1 MIGNSDHGSVKGTRP
16 VTSSSQLPY
25 DDADLGPFHLR
36 AAVASFGGSFSD
48 GFGLGIIGLALGL
61 ATPELGLT
69 PFWLGLLGGAA
80 LAGLFLGALL
90 TGPLADRIGR
100 RPIFAW
106 NMGLLGLLSAA
117 QFMADSATTLLLLR
131 LAIGFLLGTD
141 YVVGKT
147 LLTEYTPRIHRG
159 RLLSSLAVAWAAGY
173 TSAYATGY
181 ALNGSGPDAW
191 RWMLLA
197 SAAPCLLVMPLRA
210 LLPESPMWLARQGRH
225 AEATA
230 VVLKHFGPGIAPPPA
245 SSLAPRTGGHWA
257 ELLAPAMRRR
267 TLVACGFFT
276 CLVIPYFALGTFV
289 ARVLDA
295 LEVQGGVM
303 GGMVYNIALLGGSV
317 LGLLVMD
324 RLPRRTL
331 LIGSFAITSAAMLA
345 LSLSA
350 QADPWVVIALFA
362 VFACVLSAASNMS
375 FVYVPELF
383 PTELRAS
390 GTGLAIAASRMG
402 SAASTFLLPV
412 VMARFGAPVALCAC
426 CAVLAAGGLL
436 CWRWAPETRRVALAT

>member
-1 MIGNSDHGSVKGTRP
+1 MQRTDTHPFEEVEPG
-16 VTSSSQLPY
+16 
-25 DDADLGPFHLR
+25 AFHLR
-36 AAVASFGGSFSD
+36 ATVASFGGSFSD

-69 PFWLGLLGGAA
+69 PLWLGLLGGAA
-80 LAGLFLGALL
+80 LAGLFIGALL

-100 RPIFAW
+100 RPVFAW
-106 NMGLLGLLSAA
+106 NMGLLGLFSAA
-117 QFMADSATTLLLLR
+117 QFFAESAVALLLLR
-131 LAIGFLLGTD
+131 LVIGFLLGTD

-147 LLTEYTPRIHRG
+147 LLTEYTPRNHRG

-173 TSAYATGY
+173 ASAYATGY
-181 ALNGSGPDAW
+181 VLNDGGSDAW

-197 SAAPCLLVMPLRA
+197 SALPCLLVMPLRA
-210 LLPESPMWLARQGRH
+210 TLPESPMWLARQGRH
-225 AEATA
+225 AEAAA
-230 VVLKHFGPGIAPPPA
+230 VVLKHFGPDVEPPPA
-245 SSLAPRTGGHWA
+245 SSLPPRTGGHWA
-257 ELLAPAMRRR
+257 ELLAPDMRQR

-295 LEVQGGVM
+295 LAVEGGMM
-303 GGMVYNIALLGGSV
+303 GGMIYNLALLAGSV

-331 LIGSFAITSAAMLA
+331 LTASFAITSVAMLA

-350 QADPWVVIALFA
+350 QAAPGVVIALFA

-390 GTGLAIAASRMG
+390 GTGMAIAASRIG
-402 SAASTFLLPV
+402 SAVSTFLLPV
-412 VMARFGAPVALCAC
+412 VVAAFGAPVALGAC
-426 CAVLAAGGLL
+426 CVVLALGGLL
-436 CWRWAPETRRVALAT
+436 CWRWAPETRRVALGG

>member
-1 MIGNSDHGSVKGTRP
+1 MPLPQARP
-16 VTSSSQLPY
+16 YEDV
-25 DDADLGPFHLR
+25 DLRPFHVR

-69 PFWLGLLGGAA
+69 PYWLGLLGGAA

-100 RPIFAW
+100 RPLFAW
-106 NMGLLGLLSAA
+106 NMAILGLLSAA
-117 QFMADSATTLLLLR
+117 QFLADSATTLLLLR

-147 LLTEYTPRIHRG
+147 LLSEYTPRNHRG

-173 TSAYATGY
+173 ASAYATGY
-181 ALNGSGPDAW
+181 ALNDGGSDAW

-197 SAAPCLLVMPLRA
+197 SALPCLLVTPLRA
-210 LLPESPMWLARQGRH
+210 ALPESPMWLARQGRH
-225 AEATA
+225 TEAAA
-230 VVLKHFGPGIAPPPA
+230 VVLKHFGAGVEPPPA
-245 SSLAPRTGGHWA
+245 SSLPPRAGGHWA

-295 LEVQGGVM
+295 L
-303 GGMVYNIALLGGSV
+303 
-317 LGLLVMD
+317 
-324 RLPRRTL
+324 
-331 LIGSFAITSAAMLA
+331 
-345 LSLSA
+345 
-350 QADPWVVIALFA
+350 
-362 VFACVLSAASNMS
+362 
-375 FVYVPELF
+375 
-383 PTELRAS
+383 
-390 GTGLAIAASRMG
+390 
-402 SAASTFLLPV
+402 
-412 VMARFGAPVALCAC
+412 
-426 CAVLAAGGLL
+426 AG
-436 CWRWAPETRRVALAT
+436 

>member
-1 MIGNSDHGSVKGTRP
+1 MHTPEKHAYDEAALNS
-16 VTSSSQLPY
+16 
-25 DDADLGPFHLR
+25 FHLR
-36 AAVASFGGSFSD
+36 AAAASFGGSFSD

-80 LAGLFLGALL
+80 LAGLFMGALF

-100 RPIFAW
+100 RPVFAW
-106 NMGLLGLLSAA
+106 NMALLGALSAA
-117 QFMADSATTLLLLR
+117 QFLVESTAALLLLR
-131 LAIGFLLGTD
+131 LAIGFVLGTD

-147 LLTEYTPRIHRG
+147 LLTEYTPRNHRG

-173 TSAYATGY
+173 ASAYATGY
-181 ALNGSGPDAW
+181 ALNDGGPDAW

-197 SAAPCLLVMPLRA
+197 SALPCLLVMPLRA
-210 LLPESPMWLARQGRH
+210 ALPESPLWLARQGRH
-225 AEATA
+225 AEAAA
-230 VVLKHFGPGIAPPPA
+230 VVLEHFGPDVLPPPPSA
-245 SSLAPRTGGHWA
+245 LPPRAGGHWR
-257 ELLAPAMRRR
+257 ELVAPGMRRR

-295 LEVQGGVM
+295 LEVEGGMM
-303 GGMVYNIALLGGSV
+303 GGMVYNLALLAGSV
-317 LGLLVMD
+317 VGLLVMD

-331 LIGSFAITSAAMLA
+331 LMGSFAITSAAMLL
-345 LSLSA
+345 LSVWGSA
-350 QADPWVVIALFA
+350 GPVAVITLFGLFA
-362 VFACVLSAASNMS
+362 LVLSGASNMS

-390 GTGLAIAASRMG
+390 GTGIAIAASRIG
-402 SAASTFLLPV
+402 SAVSTFLLPV
-412 VMARFGAPVALCAC
+412 VMAGLGAPVALGAC
-426 CAVLAAGGLL
+426 GVVLAVGGLL
-436 CWRWAPETRRVALAT
+436 CWRWAPETRRVALTG

>member
-1 MIGNSDHGSVKGTRP
+1 MRTPEQRP
-16 VTSSSQLPY
+16 YEEAELST
-25 DDADLGPFHLR
+25 FHLR

-69 PFWLGLLGGAA
+69 PLWLGVLGGAA
-80 LAGLFLGALL
+80 LAGLFLGALF

-100 RPIFAW
+100 RPVFAW

-117 QFMADSATTLLLLR
+117 QFAADSAIALLLLR
-131 LAIGFLLGTD
+131 LCIGFLLGTD

-147 LLTEYTPRIHRG
+147 LLTEYTPRSHRG

-181 ALNGSGPDAW
+181 ALSGGGADAW

-197 SAAPCLLVMPLRA
+197 SAAPCVLVMPLRA
-210 LLPESPMWLARQGRH
+210 MLPESPMWLARQGRH
-225 AEATA
+225 VQAAA
-230 VVLKHFGPGIAPPPA
+230 VVLKHFGLGVQPPPA
-245 SSLAPRTGGHWA
+245 SSLPPRTGGHWA
-257 ELLAPAMRRR
+257 ELLAPAMRKR

-295 LEVQGGVM
+295 LQVQGGVM
-303 GGMVYNIALLGGSV
+303 GGMVYNLALLAGSMM
-317 LGLLVMD
+317 GLMVMD

-331 LIGSFAITSAAMLA
+331 LIGSFTITSGAMLA
-345 LSLSA
+345 LSLLAEPSA
-350 QADPWVVIALFA
+350 FTVITLFA

-390 GTGLAIAASRMG
+390 GTGLAIAASRIG
-402 SAASTFLLPV
+402 SAVSTFLLPV
-412 VMARFGAPVALCAC
+412 VVAEAGAPVALGAC
-426 CAVLAAGGLL
+426 CAVLALGGVL
-436 CWRWAPETRRVALAT
+436 CWRWAPETRRVSLAA

>member
-1 MIGNSDHGSVKGTRP
+1 MDNAGQVAFE
-16 VTSSSQLPY
+16 
-25 DDADLGPFHLR
+25 DAPLRPFHLR
-36 AAVASFGGSFSD
+36 ATVASFGGSFSD

-80 LAGLFLGALL
+80 LAGLFLGALF

-100 RPIFAW
+100 RPVFAW
-106 NMGLLGLLSAA
+106 NMGILGLLSAA
-117 QFMADSATTLLLLR
+117 QFFAESTTSLLLLR
-131 LAIGFLLGTD
+131 LSIGFLLGTD

-147 LLTEYTPRIHRG
+147 LLTEYTPRNHRG

-173 TSAYATGY
+173 ASAYATGY
-181 ALNGSGPDAW
+181 ALNDGGPAAW

-197 SAAPCLLVMPLRA
+197 SAVPCLLVMPLRA
-210 LLPESPMWLARQGRH
+210 MLPESPMWLTRQGRH
-225 AEATA
+225 GEAA
-230 VVLKHFGPGIAPPPA
+230 AIVLKHFGPDVLPPPA
-245 SSLAPRTGGHWA
+245 SSLPPRAGGHLA
-257 ELLAPAMRRR
+257 ELLAAGMRQR

-295 LEVQGGVM
+295 LQVEGGMM
-303 GGMVYNIALLGGSV
+303 GGMVYNLALLAGSV

-324 RLPRRTL
+324 RIPRRAL
-331 LIGSFAITSAAMLA
+331 LMGSFAITSGAMLL
-345 LSLSA
+345 LSVSA
-350 QADPWVVIALFA
+350 SASPVVVITLFA
-362 VFACVLSAASNMS
+362 VFALVLSAASNMS

-390 GTGLAIAASRMG
+390 GTGIAIAASRIG
-402 SAASTFLLPV
+402 SAVSTFLLPV
-412 VMARFGAPVALCAC
+412 VVAGFGAPVALGAC
-426 CAVLAAGGLL
+426 CVVLALGGLL
-436 CWRWAPETRRVALAT
+436 CWRWAPETRRVALTG